1 MPTLARSLAIIFFYL
16 PATMASAIIG
26 GADAPSTIATQTVMI
41 VSTRGSFCSG
51 AVIAR
56 DLVLTAGHCVQPA
69 ANYAITIR
77 EAGTQNLIEVARTV
91 LHPRFDPALF
101 AARKPSP
108 DLAILKLA
116 KPLPANFRVA
126 HLETEPTKPQPGER
140 YTLAGFG
147 VSSES
152 DGSSVGRVRSITLP
166 VVGNTIDSTG
176 IIMTRLSA
184 KSGKPAGACIGDS
197 GGPVF
202 RNDRLAAII
211 AWSTGIGD
219 RECGNVTGATL
230 VAQQFKWI
238 AATVKLLSGQL
249 AE

>member
-1 MPTLARSLAIIFFYL
+1 MWLAVGIAPARAIV
-16 PATMASAIIG
+16 G
-26 GADAPSTIATQTVMI
+26 GADAPAAIAAQTVMI
-41 VSTRGSFCSG
+41 VSTRGSACSG

-69 ANYAITIR
+69 ANYAVVVR
-77 EAGTQNLIEVARTV
+77 EAGAQNVVEVARSV

-108 DLAILKLA
+108 DLAIVKLA
-116 KPLPANFRVA
+116 KPLPAQFRA
-126 HLETEPTKPQPGER
+126 ARLEREPAKPHPGDR

-147 VSSES
+147 VSAEN
-152 DGSSVGRVRSITLP
+152 DGSSAGKVRSLILP
-166 VVGNTIDSTG
+166 VIGNTIDSTG

-184 KSGKPAGACIGDS
+184 KSGKPSGACTGDS

-202 RNDRLAAII
+202 RNDHLAAII
-211 AWSTGIGD
+211 AWSTGTGD

-230 VAQQFKWI
+230 VAQQIGWI
-238 AATVKLLSGQL
+238 AATVKLLGGQL

>member
-1 MPTLARSLAIIFFYL
+1 MKFFLILVSALALGGS
-16 PATMASAIIG
+16 SAQAVIG
-26 GADAPSTIATQTVMI
+26 GADAPPGIAAHTVMI
-41 VSTRGSFCSG
+41 VSTRGSTCSG

-69 ANYAITIR
+69 SNYAIVVR
-77 EAGTQNLIEVARTV
+77 EGGTQNLLEVSRTV
-91 LHPRFDPALF
+91 LHPRFDPVAF
-101 AARKPSP
+101 AARKPTP
-108 DLAILKLA
+108 DLAIVKLA
-116 KPLPANFRVA
+116 KPLPASFRPA
-126 HLETEPTKPQPGER
+126 RLESEPAKPQPGDR

-147 VSSES
+147 VSAEN
-152 DGSSVGRVRSITLP
+152 DGNTAGKIRSLALP
-166 VVGNTIDSTG
+166 VIGNTIDTSG

-202 RNDRLAAII
+202 RNERLAAII
-211 AWSTGIGD
+211 AWTTGTGD

-238 AATVKLLSGQL
+238 AATVKLLGGQL
-249 AE
+249 SE

>member
-1 MPTLARSLAIIFFYL
+1 MLFLRCFVVISAWLI
-16 PATMASAIIG
+16 ATPISAIIG
-26 GADAPSTIATQTVMI
+26 GADAPAALAAQTVMI
-41 VSTRGSFCSG
+41 VSTRGSTCSG

-69 ANYAITIR
+69 ANYAVVVV
-77 EAGTQNLIEVARTV
+77 ESGKQDLIEVLRRE
-91 LHPRFDPALF
+91 LHPRFDPVLF

-108 DLAILKLA
+108 DLAIVKLA
-116 KPLPANFRVA
+116 RPLPANFRA
-126 HLETEPTKPQPGER
+126 AKLEREPAKPQPGER

-147 VSSES
+147 VSAEN
-152 DGSSVGRVRSITLP
+152 DGASAGKVRSLTLP

-176 IIMTRLSA
+176 IIMTRLSS

-211 AWSTGIGD
+211 AWTTGTGP
-219 RECGNVTGATL
+219 RECGDVTGVTL
-230 VAQQFKWI
+230 VAPQFKWI
-238 AATVKLLSGQL
+238 AATVKLLGAQL
-249 AE
+249 SE